1 MKERGFTGL
10 NFFLFFIGP
19 HCDKVMMQTP
29 LNTIV
34 VQLYNTGAALKSS
47 QFSSQFSVLVAVNL
61 KGMGAVLVCVRG
73 TLRSYSAWAGESP
86 TSKSTTRGLYPT
98 VYLSRI
104 EL

>member
-47 QFSSQFSVLVAVNL
+47 RPPVLRTFSVLVAVNL

-73 TLRSYSAWAGESP
+73 TLRSYSAWAGYSP
-86 TSKSTTRGLYPT
+86 SF
-98 VYLSRI
+98 
-104 EL
+104 